1 MRVLVTMVGIGAVVV
16 AGALAYLNLVGTE
29 VVVTNGGPNP
39 IRVGGALPAGA
50 APVLAVL
57 GVRGL
62 PDELRPGV
70 PVTVRVPRLAPVD
83 VDATAPGA
91 VTVAVLGRAVTF
103 GGACDS
109 VALDGAALLGR
120 RTTVDLGARARHD
133 LQLACL

>member
-1 MRVLVTMVGIGAVVV
+1 
-16 AGALAYLNLVGTE
+16 

-109 VALDGAALLGR
+109 VALNGAALLGR